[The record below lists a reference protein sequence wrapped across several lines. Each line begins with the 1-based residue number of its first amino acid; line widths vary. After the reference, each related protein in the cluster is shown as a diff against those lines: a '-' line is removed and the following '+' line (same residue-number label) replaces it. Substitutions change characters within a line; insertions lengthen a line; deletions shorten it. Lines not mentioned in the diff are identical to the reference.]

1 MHKLSQSAAGMPI
14 SLDWR
19 QSGVVTSIK
28 DQGSCGA
35 CWSFATA
42 AYGESRLIL
51 NKTKT
56 LDIDLSEQYLL
67 SCTPDCSCEGGY
79 LEYVF

>member
-1 MHKLSQSAAGMPI
+1 MPI

-35 CWSFATA
+35 CWTFATA

-56 LDIDLSEQYLL
+56 LDIDLS
-67 SCTPDCSCEGGY
+67 
-79 LEYVF
+79 